1 MPGAPC
7 AFVQE
12 AAAESTCAG
21 CQQAELG
28 TQLPPGLFTGVCGT
42 ASGTQGLLQCRAC
55 KELRFSSPAVKHGNS

>member
-12 AAAESTCAG
+12 AAAGSTCAG

-42 ASGTQGLLQCRAC
+42 ASGTQGVAAMQGMQRTAIQQSCSQTR
-55 KELRFSSPAVKHGNS
+55 